1 MSHLHSFPRSQIHTV
16 EHTMLSKMG
25 SQCGGAGVYVPET
38 ISFSLSLFFFF
49 FKIHLF
55 IFGVVGSVVAA
66 LGLSLAEASRG
77 YSSLL
82 GAGFSVQWLLLLWST
97 GSRCSGFSSCGSPAL
112 EHWLS
117 SCDSQA
123 WLLHGMWDLPRPGI
137 KPVSLALQGE
147 LVTTGPP
154 GKPPGYKFYHQVP

>member
-66 LGLSLAEASRG
+66 LRLSLAEASRG

-97 GSRCSGFSSCGSPAL
+97 
-112 EHWLS
+112 
-117 SCDSQA
+117 
-123 WLLHGMWDLPRPGI
+123 
-137 KPVSLALQGE
+137 
-147 LVTTGPP
+147 
-154 GKPPGYKFYHQVP
+154 